1 MLIKFLTLTINFY
14 LNKKQL
20 YETNQSKL
28 KTMKK
33 VSFLLLTIFLL
44 NGCAE
49 SVALLGSSVGGA
61 SSGKMLQSSLNSVV
75 SYGVKQHTGKTPFG
89 HLLAYAEE
97 KNPEKK
103 KETCFSF
110 IESTRSEFCTIAKK
124 QMSLV
129 NTATKEKVLE
139 VNTATKEKVLEIS
152 EKYPKTR
159 DVVLNKEN
167 DLLSSFFQK
176 KESPRKLAIA
186 FQNKIKNKGDSWP
199 QSNKSR
205 P

>member
-49 SVALLGSSVGGA
+49 SVALLGSSMGGA
-61 SSGKMLQSSLNSVV
+61 SSGKMLQSSLNSVI
-75 SYGVKQHTGKTPFG
+75 SYGVKQHTGKTPLG
-89 HLLAYAEE
+89 HALAYAEE

-124 QMSLV
+124 QISLTK
-129 NTATKEKVLE
+129 TAVKDKALVI
-139 VNTATKEKVLEIS
+139 AK
-152 EKYPKTR
+152 KYPKTK
-159 DVVLNKEN
+159 DVILEKEK
-167 DLLSSFFQK
+167 DLISSFFQSK
-176 KESPRKLAIA
+176 RSPRNLAIV
-186 FQNKIKNKGDSWP
+186 FQNEIKKNGDPWP